1 MSGARWAGNDPS
13 NSPATAQKIGQGL
26 WPKLGFFR
34 KQQDVRLSQF
44 VDPQIIQEG
53 PSSADNSRLDVIDQ
67 LDISGLTG
75 GSRTYSMLIFF
86 TSVSPRFSV

>member
-1 MSGARWAGNDPS
+1 MS
-13 NSPATAQKIGQGL
+13 GQGL